1 MPALNWWND
10 GTRSSDWAVAMAPI
24 LVRQARSE
32 HPLTYGAVARE
43 LGMSHHW
50 PVQQRA
56 AGWIA
61 EALGEIGKMKGWRR
75 RPPPPLQSL
84 IVNKATGLPGHGVN
98 KFMSRSFRQ
107 ARTKRQRAAA
117 LLRVHGEIYAYSHWE
132 EVLGLLGVEPPHG
145 LDNISEEATNS
156 GRGGGEGSEHRTL
169 KDFVAC
175 HPEIVGLSASQAT
188 GLTEQPL
195 PSGDVV
201 DVLFEGKAWR
211 MAVEIKSHIS
221 SEGDMARGVYQC
233 VKYRAVLNARS
244 SVADK
249 PYDVSVT
256 LVLGGSAPAGVT
268 RLAHAF
274 SIPIIQNVFPG

>member
-1 MPALNWWND
+1 MPALDWWND
-10 GTRSSDWAVAMAPI
+10 GTRSSDWAMAMAPI

-32 HPLTYGAVARE
+32 HPLTYGAVAHE
-43 LGMSHHW
+43 LGMTHHR
-50 PVQQRA
+50 PVQRA

-61 EALGEIGKMKGWRR
+61 EALGEIGRMKGWRR

-84 IVNKATGLPGHGVN
+84 IVNKATGLPGHGVD
-98 KFMSRSFRQ
+98 KFMSQSFRQ
-107 ARTKRQRAAA
+107 ARTNRQRAAA
-117 LLRVHGEIYAYSHWE
+117 LLRVHGDIYAYPHWE
-132 EVLGLLGVEPPHG
+132 EVLGLLGVELPQG
-145 LDNISEEATNS
+145 LDTISEEATNG

-169 KDFVAC
+169 KHFVAC

-201 DVLFEGKAWR
+201 DVLFEGKLWR

-221 SEGDMARGVYQC
+221 SRGDMARGVYQC

-249 PYDVSVT
+249 PYDVSVA
-256 LVLGGSAPAGVT
+256 LVLGGSAAPEIT

-274 SIPIIQNVFPG
+274 SIPIIQNVRPD